1 MAAANLTK
9 GVSSIW
15 DEPYIVFGRMDY
27 WTTLCV
33 SVIIISTVAT
43 VLPQWLRPSRKLP
56 IVNPRATFD
65 FFSKKQKLDFIFN
78 ARKLMAKGR
87 EKFTGQ
93 PYRLMTDVGE
103 AVVLP
108 AGFLHGIRNEPGLSF
123 IDALVAN
130 FHPQLS
136 GFEGFAS
143 VTRPDELFQR
153 VILKRLTKMLNQMTK
168 PLSSE
173 SEYAANKIFG
183 SPTEW
188 REYNIKTDILDMIS
202 RISSR
207 VFLGEEVC
215 RDERWLAITKSY
227 TVNSFLSARILRPYP
242 NWARFVVQW
251 FLPECKALR
260 QQVSDGRKIIGPVLQ
275 RRRSLREQSR
285 KEGNPVP
292 TFNDGI
298 DWFEEESRGEKYD
311 EVGAQLGLSIVA
323 VHTTTDLTVEA
334 MLRIAE
340 NPSLFDPLRKEIVE
354 VLSADGWNKKALFN
368 MKLLDSVLKETQ
380 RLKPI
385 TNAMMSRVAT
395 RPVALPNGL
404 QLQKGEKLLGDIAMM
419 YDPAIYPDPEVFDP
433 YRFLKMR
440 GDAKLDGQAQLVS
453 TSPQHLGFGHGM
465 HACGGRFFAANEI
478 KVALAHLLM
487 KYDWKLAPGHEHRWV
502 EMGITWSSDDAAK
515 LLMRRREAP
524 EIDIDSI
531 E

>member
-1 MAAANLTK
+1 
-9 GVSSIW
+9 
-15 DEPYIVFGRMDY
+15 MDF

-33 SVIIISTVAT
+33 GVLIISTVAK

-56 IVNPRATFD
+56 LVNPRATFD
-65 FFSKKQKLDFIFN
+65 FFSKKQKLDFLFN

-87 EKFTGQ
+87 ETFNGQ

-108 AGFLHGIRNEPGLSF
+108 AGLLHGIRNEPGLSLM
-123 IDALVAN
+123 DALAAR
-130 FHPQLS
+130 FHPHLP

-143 VTRPDELFQR
+143 FIRPDELFQR
-153 VILKRLTKMLNQMTK
+153 VIMKRLTKLLNQITK
-168 PLSSE
+168 PVSSE
-173 SEYAANKIFG
+173 SEYAVNKIFG

-188 REYNIKTDILDMIS
+188 REFNIKDDILDMIS
-202 RISSR
+202 RLSSR

-215 RDERWLAITKSY
+215 RDEHWLSITKSY
-227 TVNSFLSARILRPYP
+227 TVNSFLSARTLRRYPY
-242 NWARFVVQW
+242 WSRFVVQW

-260 QQVSDGRKIIGPVLQ
+260 QQVSDGRKIIEP
-275 RRRSLREQSR
+275 
-285 KEGNPVP
+285 
-292 TFNDGI
+292 
-298 DWFEEESRGEKYD
+298 FEEESRSQKYD

-323 VHTTTDLTVEA
+323 IHTTTDLTVEA

-340 NPSLFDPLRKEIVE
+340 NPSLFEPLRKEIVE
-354 VLSADGWNKKALFN
+354 VLSAEGWKKTALFN

-380 RLKPI
+380 RLKPV
-385 TNAMMSRVAT
+385 TNAMMSRMAT
-395 RPVALPNGL
+395 RPVTLPNGL
-404 QLQKGEKLLGDIAMM
+404 RLQKGENLLGDIAMM
-419 YDPAIYPDPEVFDP
+419 YDPVIYPDPEVFDP
-433 YRFLKMR
+433 YRFLNMR

-453 TSPQHLGFGHGM
+453 TSPQHLGFGHGL
-465 HACGGRFFAANEI
+465 HACLGRFFAANEV

-502 EMGITWSSDDAAK
+502 ELGITWNSDDAAK